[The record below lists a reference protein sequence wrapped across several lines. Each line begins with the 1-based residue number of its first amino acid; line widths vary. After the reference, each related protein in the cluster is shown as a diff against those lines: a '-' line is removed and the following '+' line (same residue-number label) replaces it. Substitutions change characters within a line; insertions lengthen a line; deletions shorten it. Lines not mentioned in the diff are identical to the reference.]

1 MIAENKDLPF
11 FPYPEFSLGSNGKF
25 VPNEW
30 TNFADEKL
38 MTQPNMEQG
47 LTQATYQNWL
57 DWQYELFAINDLDNP
72 LERSQRGLKLAH
84 RIDPLW
90 MMSFEQKRFFPGV
103 EILSGS
109 SDDSLP
115 RRVSTW
121 SATVKDPAT
130 LRFHRLE
137 RELIQDR
144 FGNDAFVE
152 RFYEC
157 TTRGDEGTLQQIVI
171 VTSGGSNYAS
181 DRHLMR
187 IEPTDEP
194 QYTQWSSHHTLK
206 VDNLHRFMDLADPV
220 DTEIISKR
228 DVYSLRPHP

>member
-1 MIAENKDLPF
+1 MADGVEKRPF
-11 FPYPEFSLGSNGKF
+11 FPYPEFYLGSQGKY
-25 VPNEW
+25 VHNEW
-30 TNFADEKL
+30 TRFADDKL

-72 LERSQRGLKLAH
+72 LERSPQELQLAH
-84 RIDPLW
+84 RIEPLW

-103 EILSGS
+103 EILSAPG
-109 SDDSLP
+109 DDSLP
-115 RRVSTW
+115 NRVSTW
-121 SATVKDPAT
+121 SATIIDPAT
-130 LRFHRLE
+130 LKFHRLE

-157 TTRGDEGTLQQIVI
+157 ITRGDEGNLQQIVI

-181 DRHLMR
+181 DRHFMR
-187 IEPTDEP
+187 VEPII
-194 QYTQWSSHHTLK
+194 QWSSAYTLK
-206 VDNLHRFMDLADPV
+206 VDNLHRFLDLADPV
-220 DTEIISKR
+220 DTEVKSKR
-228 DVYSLRPHP
+228 DAYLLRTYP